1 VDSNGR
7 KFRGVKTL
15 EQCPSGSISSVKKKS
30 SNMGEK
36 GEISMKG
43 KNNSEAPKFHWN
55 LQNLFLTGIHVL
67 ALVVTLVFHPVVDT
81 NPVRAL
87 P

>member
-1 VDSNGR
+1 
-7 KFRGVKTL
+7 
-15 EQCPSGSISSVKKKS
+15 
-30 SNMGEK
+30 MGEK
-36 GEISMKG
+36 GETLMKG

-67 ALVVTLVFHPVVDT
+67 VLVVTLAFHPVVDT